1 MNNFSDRLKELR
13 KEKNLTLRDLAN
25 KIGTTKSTL
34 SRYETNDGMPKQ
46 DILEDL
52 ADYFEVTTD
61 YLLGRTNQKY
71 FKQDETIA
79 FHTDKKLTD
88 KDLKTI
94 RNIIDAYID
103 GIDKKEKE

>member
-1 MNNFSDRLKELR
+1 MKFLGE
-13 KEKNLTLRDLAN
+13 
-25 KIGTTKSTL
+25 KIGVSRTTI
-34 SRYETNDGMPKQ
+34 SRYENNSRQPSKE
-46 DILEDL
+46 ILEIL

-103 GIDKKEKE
+103 GIDKKEE

>member
-1 MNNFSDRLKELR
+1 MKRINELR
-13 KEKNLTLRDLAN
+13 KELGLTQNELGKKVGLSGRAIGNYETGHRDPDTETLTKLAN
-25 KIGTTKSTL
+25 
-34 SRYETNDGMPKQ
+34 
-46 DILEDL
+46 
-52 ADYFEVTTD
+52 YFEVTTD
-61 YLLGRTNQKY
+61 YLLERTNQKY

-103 GIDKKEKE
+103 GIEKKER